1 MFRNNSG
8 SEIAWR
14 HNADGVL
21 SVVQGHTLVDG
32 DPASDWLNPVSLFCV
47 LLDPTDPS
55 PDEMLIIAIT
65 PAGRQL
71 DVP

>member
-1 MFRNNSG
+1 MSRNNRG
-8 SEIAWR
+8 PEIAWR
-14 HNADGVL
+14 HNSDGVL
-21 SVVQGHTLVDG
+21 SVVRGYNLVDG
-32 DPASDWLNPVSLFCV
+32 DPASDWLSPLSLFCV
-47 LLDPTDPS
+47 LLDPTDPG